1 MGIDDYIAQ
10 WGYMIFDT
18 DKGYLHEW
26 KPYGRSDHA
35 AFLRMYLFGA
45 CGVGSRE
52 VLLLHVA
59 RECGVY
65 EIHAGA
71 KEPAKREVIYEVEKL
86 HRKKLVHVPDCACCD
101 GMQYRS

>member
-1 MGIDDYIAQ
+1 MNGSRMVVLTVRLFCCVI
-10 WGYMIFDT
+10 GHSSM
-18 DKGYLHEW
+18 
-26 KPYGRSDHA
+26 
-35 AFLRMYLFGA
+35 RMYLFGA

-71 KEPAKREVIYEVEKL
+71 KKPAKREVIYEVEKL
-86 HRKKLVHVPDCACCD
+86 HREKLVHVPDCACCD
-101 GMQYRS
+101 GLQYRS